1 MAGGSRAKS
10 FVVIVLLGTFA
21 VLYLLLAWRAAD
33 LDAQVGDGDLRLA
46 QAQFQVLQ
54 ARRELSLLLSPAA
67 AATLTSQ
74 SAQGN
79 TAAEQD
85 VISCPQLPPQ
95 ESSPLLGLAG
105 LEVAHS
111 PSGPPQRLARSAT
124 LP

>member
-1 MAGGSRAKS
+1 MADGSCAKS
-10 FVVIVLLGTFA
+10 FVAIVSLGLFA
-21 VLYLLLAWRAAD
+21 VVYLLLAWRAAD
-33 LDAQVGDGDLRLA
+33 LDAQVGAGNLRIS

-74 SAQGN
+74 PAQGN
-79 TAAEQD
+79 TVAEQD
-85 VISCPQLPPQ
+85 VIACPQLPPQ

-105 LEVAHS
+105 LEVAQA
-111 PSGPPQRLARSAT
+111 PPGPQRPVRTAT